1 MPNVMV
7 PLVRVEHKIT
17 IQKVLSNLSQ
27 SADFGRKPTDQIS
40 AEVKKTEPAEV
51 FDSGRNFLDLA
62 EVSSNLYS
70 SAPAEV
76 S

>member
-1 MPNVMV
+1 MPNVMAPFV
-7 PLVRVEHKIT
+7 QVEHKIT
-17 IQKVLSNLSQ
+17 IQKVVSNLSQ
-27 SADFGRKPTDQIS
+27 SADFRRKPSDQIS

-51 FDSGRNFLDLA
+51 FDSGRNFVDLA
-62 EVSSNLYS
+62 EVLSNLCS